1 MLTRVAIKRTPLF
14 ISTCVPFRPKVAL
27 QYEEEE
33 YIEILLEILLRRVIM
48 KVADNKK
55 LAAQP
60 GTYNGFRTL
69 LTIYMCKGSLEKS
82 ETEINLWNT
91 SYLHVI
97 KWPLYH
103 LVRYFKSL
111 QNFIKVFNYF
121 KCYINLKFL
130 VLSLWSSGQEMKVSG
145 VGNKFKGGGP
155 KFIRNFDKQ
164 PKKKKQEKEKKVA
177 KLQCFS
183 SHKPYEKL

>member
-1 MLTRVAIKRTPLF
+1 
-14 ISTCVPFRPKVAL
+14 
-27 QYEEEE
+27 
-33 YIEILLEILLRRVIM
+33 M

-145 VGNKFKGGGP
+145 VGNKFKGG
-155 KFIRNFDKQ
+155 
-164 PKKKKQEKEKKVA
+164 A
-177 KLQCFS
+177 
-183 SHKPYEKL
+183 